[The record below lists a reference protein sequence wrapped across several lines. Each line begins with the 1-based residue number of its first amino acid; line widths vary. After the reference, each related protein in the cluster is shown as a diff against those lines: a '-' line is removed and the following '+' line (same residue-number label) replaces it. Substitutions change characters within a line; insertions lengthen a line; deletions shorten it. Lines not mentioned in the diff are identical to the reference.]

1 MKIVNIFAEK
11 LYSLAYKEAHNEEYG
26 RCEYDKLIELWTDV
40 SYLYKFAKE
49 NDVRNIRKFV
59 NDRLRDAE
67 QIEDLLEELVEENL
81 PLDAYFQQLHN
92 NETGFKLLSLRK
104 GKASKQDGLR
114 MYAIKIDDD
123 CFLVTGGA
131 IKMSLY
137 MKDHR
142 DTKEELR
149 KLEKAKA
156 FLKDNAVM
164 DADSFCEFKKEI
176 DENEYR

>member
-1 MKIVNIFAEK
+1 
-11 LYSLAYKEAHNEEYG
+11 
-26 RCEYDKLIELWTDV
+26 
-40 SYLYKFAKE
+40 
-49 NDVRNIRKFV
+49 
-59 NDRLRDAE
+59 
-67 QIEDLLEELVEENL
+67 
-81 PLDAYFQQLHN
+81 
-92 NETGFKLLSLRK
+92 
-104 GKASKQDGLR
+104 